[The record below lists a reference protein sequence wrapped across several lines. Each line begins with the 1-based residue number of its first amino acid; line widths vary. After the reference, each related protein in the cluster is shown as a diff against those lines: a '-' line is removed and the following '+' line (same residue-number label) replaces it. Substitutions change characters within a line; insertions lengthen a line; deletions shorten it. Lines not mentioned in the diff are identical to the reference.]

1 MRPATAFIH
10 VSRPCCAVD
19 CGQKGRGRGREGEVG
34 SSGLGDEC
42 STDSVLTVAEADG
55 PSHLVQVSHSEF
67 LQAMDTHVVLDRAEC
82 PMVSECSPNV
92 NIYMYSVSDRVPSS
106 KYTVWVSTQ

>member
-1 MRPATAFIH
+1 MLVAPVVRLTVGREGERGRGREAE
-10 VSRPCCAVD
+10 RE
-19 CGQKGRGRGREGEVG
+19 RGRGREGGVG

-42 STDSVLTVAEADG
+42 STDSVLTVAKADG

-92 NIYMYSVSDRVPSS
+92 NIYMYSVSECMPNSE
-106 KYTVWVSTQ
+106 YTESV